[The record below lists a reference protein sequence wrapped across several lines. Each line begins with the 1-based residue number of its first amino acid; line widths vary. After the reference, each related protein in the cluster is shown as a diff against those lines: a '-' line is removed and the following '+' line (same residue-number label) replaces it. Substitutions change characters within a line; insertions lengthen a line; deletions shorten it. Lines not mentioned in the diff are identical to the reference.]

1 MKTISNDIHRIAF
14 SCKAVQVPF
23 LLRRGW
29 GWVLAVCLL
38 LTSCGVYNKYE
49 RPDVNTT
56 GLIRDVVS
64 DIDTLA
70 VQDTASFG
78 NLPWRS
84 VFTDPQLQA
93 LITQGLEH
101 NANLQNAALT
111 VQMYETMLKAAKLA
125 FLPAITIGGT
135 SPMGSISTLYT
146 DPRQTTKSY
155 SIPVAASWTLD
166 LFGNILSQKRSTQ
179 MKLLGYKDYQMA
191 VRAQV
196 VSGIAN
202 SYYTLLML
210 DEQLRILTEMSAMSK
225 ETWEMMKLQYQLG
238 RMRSTSVQSAE
249 AAYLSVQTQANDMRR
264 QIRATENALCLL
276 IGQPGQQVP
285 RSTLAEQS
293 LPTEFATGVGVRLL
307 NNRPDVHNAE
317 MNLAACFHD
326 VQTARSQFYPN
337 VTVGASAAFNN
348 GSGQINPGKWLLSLF
363 GSLTQPIFA
372 RGALIANLKVSK
384 LKYEQ
389 AFNTWQNAIL
399 SAGNEVS
406 NALVNYRG
414 YDENSKLEAQRIAVL
429 TKTVED
435 TRALYKSSGSTYL
448 EVLTAQTQLLSA
460 QINKVSDDFS
470 KMQSVVSLYTALGGG
485 GK

>member
-1 MKTISNDIHRIAF
+1 MKKLMIFA
-14 SCKAVQVPF
+14 AVS
-23 LLRRGW
+23 LLMS
-29 GWVLAVCLL
+29 
-38 LTSCGVYNKYE
+38 SCGLYNKYE
-49 RPDVNTT
+49 RPDVDTK
-56 GLIRDVVS
+56 GLIRDTIS
-64 DIDTLA
+64 DVDTLA

-84 VFTDPQLQA
+84 VFTDAQLRT
-93 LITQGLEH
+93 LIEQGLEK

-125 FLPAITIGGT
+125 FLPAVSLGGT
-135 SPMGSISTLYT
+135 TPIGTISTLYT
-146 DPRQTTKSY
+146 DPSMTTKAY

-179 MKLLGYKDYQMA
+179 MKLLGMKDYQMA

-196 VSGIAN
+196 IGGIAN
-202 SYYTLLML
+202 AYYTLLML
-210 DEQLRILTEMSAMSK
+210 DEQLRIVTEMSGMAK
-225 ETWEMMKLQYQLG
+225 ETWEMMQLQYKLG

-249 AAYLSVQTQANDMRR
+249 AAYLSTLTQANDFKR
-264 QIRATENALCLL
+264 QIRATENALSLL
-276 IGQPGQQVP
+276 IGQAGQQIP

-293 LPTEFATGVGVRLL
+293 LPSEFSTGVGVALL
-307 NNRPDVHNAE
+307 KNRPDVHNAE
-317 MNLAACFHD
+317 MTLASCFHD

-337 VTVGASAAFNN
+337 ISIGASAAFTNSN
-348 GSGQINPGKWLLSLF
+348 GAFNPGKWLTTLF

-384 LKYEQ
+384 LQYEQ

-406 NALVNYRG
+406 NALVNYNS
-414 YDENSKLEAQRIAVL
+414 YDANSKIEAQRIEVL
-429 TKTVED
+429 TKNVED
-435 TRALYKSSGSTYL
+435 TKALYKSSGASYL

-460 QINKVSDDFS
+460 QLQMVTDDFY
-470 KMQSVVSLYTALGGG
+470 KMQAVVSLYTALGGG

>member
-1 MKTISNDIHRIAF
+1 MKKIMIFATVA
-14 SCKAVQVPF
+14 
-23 LLRRGW
+23 LLMS
-29 GWVLAVCLL
+29 
-38 LTSCGVYNKYE
+38 SCGLYNKYE

-64 DIDTLA
+64 DVDTLVVA
-70 VQDTASFG
+70 SQDTASFG

-93 LITQGLEH
+93 LIEQGLQK
-101 NANLQNAALT
+101 NANLLNAALT
-111 VQMYETMLKAAKLA
+111 VQMYEAMLKAAKLA
-125 FLPAITIGGT
+125 FLPAINFGGT
-135 SPMGSISTLYT
+135 NAMGTIQTIYT
-146 DPRQTTKSY
+146 DPSQTSKTY
-155 SIPVAASWTLD
+155 SLPMTASWTLD

-196 VSGIAN
+196 ISGIAN

-210 DEQLRILTEMSAMSK
+210 DEQLRIVTEMSGMAK

-249 AAYLSVQTQANDMRR
+249 AAYLSIQTQANDFKR

-276 IGQPGQQVP
+276 IGQAGQQIS

-293 LPTEFATGVGVRLL
+293 LPSEFSTGVGMALL
-307 NNRPDVHNAE
+307 KNRPDVHNAE
-317 MNLAACFHD
+317 MQLAACFHD
-326 VQTARSQFYPN
+326 VQTARSKFYPSIS
-337 VTVGASAAFNN
+337 VGFTGAFGNSG
-348 GSGQINPGKWLLSLF
+348 GSLNPGKWLTNLF
-363 GSLTQPIFA
+363 GNLTQPIFN
-372 RGALIANLKVSK
+372 RGALTVNLKVSK
-384 LKYEQ
+384 LQYEQ
-389 AFNTWQNAIL
+389 AFNNWQNSIL

-406 NALVNYRG
+406 NALVSYNG
-414 YDENSKLEAQRIAVL
+414 YDANSKLEEQRIAVL
-429 TKTVED
+429 TKNVED

-448 EVLTAQTQLLSA
+448 EVLTAQTQLLNA
-460 QINKVSDDFS
+460 QLSKAADDFS
-470 KMQSVVSLYTALGGG
+470 KMQSVVSLYTSLGGG